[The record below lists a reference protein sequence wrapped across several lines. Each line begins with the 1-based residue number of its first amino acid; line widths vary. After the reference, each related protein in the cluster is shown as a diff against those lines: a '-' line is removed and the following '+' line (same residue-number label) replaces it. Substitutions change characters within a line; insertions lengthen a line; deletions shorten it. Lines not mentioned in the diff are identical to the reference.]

1 MKFIQ
6 QGANYLKRV
15 KKKWRNPRG
24 IHSKLRR
31 KEKSKGR
38 KVTIGYRSPKK
49 ERNLHPSGF
58 EEVYVQNLNDLK
70 KIDNKKQ
77 AARLSSKLGK
87 KKKIVIL
94 EQAKKLK
101 IKTLN
106 A

>member
-1 MKFIQ
+1 MKFVQ

-15 KKKWRNPRG
+15 KKKWRKPRG
-24 IHSKLRR
+24 VHSKLRK

-38 KVTIGYRSPKK
+38 EVTIGNRSPKNK
-49 ERNLHPSGF
+49 RNLHPSGF
-58 EEVYVQNLNDLK
+58 EEVYVQNLNDLE

-87 KKKIVIL
+87 KKKNIIL

-101 IKTLN
+101 IKVLN
-106 A
+106 K